1 MKAKNLPDKGDIIV
15 SSKFVF
21 GYYND
26 EDKKFITVDGT
37 TKKYPVTSYVDE
49 DERLAVAAKSGRV
62 PSKMRTVELGAYD
75 SSRATAKFVVE
86 EANMQ
91 GGGTGHGPGDIY
103 PDGWHVQARRLN
115 KDGSYNPKG
124 EVICFYMS
132 GCFTCMVE
140 PKDLQVVGKMQMRF
154 V

>member
-1 MKAKNLPDKGDIIV
+1 MKTKNLPNKGDIIV
-15 SSKFVF
+15 SSKFAF
-21 GYYND
+21 GYYNN
-26 EDKKFITVDGT
+26 EDKKFITVDCT
-37 TKKYPVTSYVDE
+37 TKKYPVTFYVDE

-62 PSKMRTVELGAYD
+62 PPKMRTVELGAYD

-91 GGGTGHGPGDIY
+91 GGGTGHGPDDIY
-103 PDGWHVQARRLN
+103 PDGWHVKARRLN

-124 EVICFYMS
+124 EAICFYMS
-132 GCFTCMVE
+132 GCFTCMVK